1 MTNTTLSASAS
12 ADSSYMLDND
22 TTKDVINVTE
32 GATIDITSSLS
43 ASAINTKET
52 LPANANDTYVLLSG
66 STDSLKDATVVSDNT
81 SGKDSG
87 VFTITAPS
95 SITKDETTYY

>member
-1 MTNTTLSASAS
+1 
-12 ADSSYMLDND
+12 MLDVLRKTSD
-22 TTKDVINVTE
+22 L
-32 GATIDITSSLS
+32 GRLPDIVFFLQY
-43 ASAINTKET
+43 IVGRN
-52 LPANANDTYVLLSG
+52 PI
-66 STDSLKDATVVSDNT
+66 SLKDATVVSDNT